1 MASSN
6 SDEKWMA
13 RALELAALGRGKTSP
28 NPLVGAVVVANQC
41 LIGEGYHPA
50 VGQAHAEVFALN
62 AAAGNTKGST
72 VYVTL
77 EPCSFHGRT
86 PPCAQALIQAGVTR
100 VVVAMEDP
108 DSRVSGKGIHYLR
121 QAGVDVNVGVLE
133 PEARQLNAAY
143 IHHRTSG
150 KPLVLLK
157 IAQTLDGQIA
167 TQSGQSQWITGQEAR
182 SRVHLMRSES
192 DAVLVGVGT
201 VLADDPLLSVRH
213 IAGPQPRRVVLDT
226 TGRTP
231 SHARI
236 LVPIDD
242 TTTLVYVTE
251 RADLRERR
259 RIEASGAL
267 CLPMP
272 RSGDGKIDIGH
283 VLLDLG
289 ERDIMDLMIEGGQ
302 GIATS
307 FLKARAAQRMACFV
321 APRLLGT
328 GIPAI
333 GDLGI
338 THMNGTVCV
347 SDVLIEQLG
356 DDLLISGTLEYNN

>member
-1 MASSN
+1 MTSPN

-13 RALELAALGRGKTSP
+13 RALELAALGRRRTSP
-28 NPLVGAVVVANQC
+28 NPMVGAVVVANEK
-41 LIGEGYHPA
+41 LVSEGYHPA
-50 VGQAHAEVFALN
+50 VGQAHAEIFALN
-62 AAAGNTKGST
+62 AAAGHTEGST

-77 EPCSFHGRT
+77 EPCSFQGRT
-86 PPCAQALIQAGVTR
+86 PPCTEALIKAGVTR

-108 DSRVSGKGIHYLR
+108 DSRVSGKGVQRLR
-121 QAGVDVNVGVLE
+121 QAGVEVDVGTLE
-133 PEARQLNAAY
+133 GEARQLNAAY
-143 IHHRTSG
+143 IRHRTVG

-167 TQSGQSQWITGQEAR
+167 TRSGQSQWITGHEAR

-201 VLADDPLLSVRH
+201 VLTDDPLLTVRH

-226 TGRTP
+226 SGKTP

-242 TTTLVYVTE
+242 NVTLVYVTE
-251 RADLRERR
+251 AAGQQERR
-259 RIEASGAL
+259 RIEAMGAH
-267 CLPMP
+267 CLQLPQ
-272 RSGDGKIDIGH
+272 SGDGKIDIDH
-283 VLLDLG
+283 VLIDLG
-289 ERDIMDLMIEGGQ
+289 ERGVMALMIEGGQ

-307 FLKARAAQRMACFV
+307 FLRAEAVQRLACFV
-321 APRLLGT
+321 APKLLGM

-338 THMNGTVCV
+338 THLERTVCV
-347 SDVLIEQLG
+347 SEVLMEQLG
-356 DDLLISGTLEYNN
+356 DDLLISGTLEYPN